1 MLKVFLVEDEFAVR
15 ERMKKNMDW
24 EVHGFCLVGEAG
36 DGELAYPMIQEL
48 QPDILIT
55 DIRMPFMD
63 GLQLIEL
70 IKPSMPKMKIL
81 ILSGYD
87 EFDYAKEA
95 IRLGVTDYLL
105 KPITSKKLLE
115 SLSEVANLIN
125 KEKQQEAHYEQWQFE
140 NQEKLQL
147 AKKKFFYDLVTG
159 RQGIQALIEK
169 AKELE
174 LDLTA
179 TAYNIML
186 FKVSFIDKLSL
197 TDEEALRQ
205 TLKNYLSLQKQLL
218 VCERDGEG
226 YAILLKGSDGN
237 LSSLEQNL
245 ITQISELLKAYSIM
259 HYTLALGE
267 KVSRMSEIPHAYDTA
282 SQALAYRYLLN
293 DTQVLRYDAL
303 KDYNTFVSN
312 HSLDLQEVIIPKIDK
327 RKLENFLHDGR
338 IEEVPTFIST
348 YFNHLDES
356 LESYLF
362 RQYLVMDIYFS
373 MTTFCEQLE
382 IPPEKI
388 EQLYGNLQNV
398 NGFMQDKAI
407 FKQTIENWLL
417 QSIKLR
423 ESISSKRYNALINQV
438 KRYLQDNYNKESLS
452 LNQVAEYVGI
462 SPSHLSTL
470 FSQETG
476 QTFVSY
482 LTEIR
487 MEKAKELLRCTNMKT
502 LEIGYEVG
510 YKDPHYFSYLFKK
523 TQSCTPKE
531 YRRA

>member
-15 ERMKKNMDW
+15 ESMKKNIDW
-24 EVHGFCLVGEAG
+24 QVHGFQLIGEAG

-70 IKPSMPKMKIL
+70 VKASMPKIKIL

-115 SLSEVANLIN
+115 SLSRVANLI
-125 KEKQQEAHYEQWQFE
+125 EEEREQEAYFTQWQRD

-147 AKKKFFYDLVTG
+147 TKKKFFYDLVAG
-159 RQGIQALIEK
+159 RQSVQVLIER
-169 AKELE
+169 AKTLKI
-174 LDLTA
+174 DLTA
-179 TAYNIML
+179 MTYSIVL
-186 FKVSFIDKLSL
+186 FKISFIGKLSVD
-197 TDEEALRQ
+197 DEETLRQ
-205 TLKNYLSLQKQLL
+205 TLKNSLGMHKHLL
-218 VCERDGEG
+218 VFERDVDG
-226 YAILLKGSDGN
+226 YVILLKGSDDHIEDLEEN
-237 LSSLEQNL
+237 LVTQL
-245 ITQISELLKAYSIM
+245 IELLKPYPDM
-259 HYTLALGE
+259 HYTIAIGE
-267 KVSRMSEIPHAYDTA
+267 RINRISEIPYAYDTA
-282 SQALAYRYLLN
+282 GKALAYRYLLS
-293 DTQVLRYDAL
+293 DVQVLRYATL
-303 KDYNTFVSN
+303 KDYNTFSSKVGIKS
-312 HSLDLQEVIIPKIDK
+312 QEVIVSKIDK
-327 RKLENFLHDGR
+327 KKLENFLHDGT
-338 IEEVPTFIST
+338 IEEVSTFINT
-348 YFNHLDES
+348 YFNQLKEG

-373 MTTFCEQLE
+373 ITAFCEQLGV
-382 IPPEKI
+382 
-388 EQLYGNLQNV
+388 EQSRLEALYGNLNNV
-398 NGFMQDKAI
+398 NSFVQDI
-407 FKQTIENWLL
+407 DTLKQIAEQWLI
-417 QSIKLR
+417 QSIQLR
-423 ESISSKRYNALINQV
+423 EKISHKRYDVFINQV
-438 KRYLQDNYNKESLS
+438 KRYLQENYNKENLS
-452 LNQVAEYVGI
+452 LNQVADYVNI

-510 YKDPHYFSYLFKK
+510 YKDPHYFSYIFKK
-523 TQSCTPKE
+523 TQNCTPTE
-531 YRRA
+531 YRRG

>member
-15 ERMKKNMDW
+15 ERMKKNIDW
-24 EVHGFCLVGEAG
+24 EGNGFCLVGEVG

-87 EFDYAKEA
+87 EFSYAKEA

-115 SLSEVANLIN
+115 SLTKVRVIIE
-125 KEKQQEAHYEQWQFE
+125 KEQQQETYYEKWQLE

-159 RQGIQALIEK
+159 RRSVQALIEK

-179 TAYNIML
+179 AAYNILL
-186 FKVSFIDKLSL
+186 FKISFLGKLSVA
-197 TDEEALRQ
+197 DEESLRQ
-205 TLKNYLSLQKQLL
+205 TLKNYLGMQKNLL
-218 VCERDGEG
+218 GFERDADG
-226 YAILLKGSDGN
+226 YVVLLKGSEANIAD
-237 LSSLEQNL
+237 LEKNTV
-245 ITQISELLKAYSIM
+245 TQLTELLKAYPIM
-259 HYTLALGE
+259 HYTIAIGE
-267 KVSRMSEIPHAYDTA
+267 RVSRMSEMPHAYDTA
-282 SQALAYRYLLN
+282 SKALAYRYLLN
-293 DTQVLRYDAL
+293 DTRVLRYETL
-303 KDYNTFVSN
+303 KDYNTFSGKE
-312 HSLDLQEVIIPKIDK
+312 SRDLHEVVIPRIDK
-327 RKLENFLHDGR
+327 KKLENFLHDGTL
-338 IEEVPTFIST
+338 EEVSTFVIT
-348 YFNHLDES
+348 YFNHLKES
-356 LESYLF
+356 LDSYLF
-362 RQYLVMDIYFS
+362 RQYLVMDSYFS
-373 MTTFCEQLE
+373 ITAFCEQLGT
-382 IPPEKI
+382 PPERI
-388 EQLYGNLQNV
+388 EELYGNLQNV
-398 NGFMQDKAI
+398 NTFIQNQNTL
-407 FKQTIENWLL
+407 KQTLENWLL

-423 ESISSKRYNALINQV
+423 ETISSKRYNVLINQV
-438 KRYLQDNYNKESLS
+438 KRYLQENYNKESLS
-452 LNQVAEYVGI
+452 LNQVAEYVNI

-510 YKDPHYFSYLFKK
+510 YKDAPYFSYLFKK
-523 TQSCTPKE
+523 TQNCTPKE
-531 YRRA
+531 YRRV